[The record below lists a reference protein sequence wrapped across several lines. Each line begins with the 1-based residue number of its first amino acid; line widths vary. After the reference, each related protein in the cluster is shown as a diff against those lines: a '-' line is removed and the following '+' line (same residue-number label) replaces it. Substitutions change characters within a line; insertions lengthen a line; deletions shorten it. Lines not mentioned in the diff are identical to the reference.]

1 MQILHSWAEVLG
13 HFCISWGLFQ
23 FTEDTTPPPTPQTTL
38 DTSIEN
44 ASTLDTTIKNCV
56 GWGKGELQ
64 ENLEKDALF
73 NEGTQKLQK
82 IMNTLY
88 LSQGLLYKIV
98 AKCTCNKPDNLFSKL
113 IVSLWYL

>member
-1 MQILHSWAEVLG
+1 MDRSLGTLLHL
-13 HFCISWGLFQ
+13 WGLFQ
-23 FTEDTTPPPTPQTTL
+23 FTQDPTSPPTPQTTL
-38 DTSIEN
+38 DTSIKN
-44 ASTLDTTIKNCV
+44 VSTLDTTIKNCV

-98 AKCTCNKPDNLFSKL
+98 ATCTCNKPDNF
-113 IVSLWYL
+113 VF